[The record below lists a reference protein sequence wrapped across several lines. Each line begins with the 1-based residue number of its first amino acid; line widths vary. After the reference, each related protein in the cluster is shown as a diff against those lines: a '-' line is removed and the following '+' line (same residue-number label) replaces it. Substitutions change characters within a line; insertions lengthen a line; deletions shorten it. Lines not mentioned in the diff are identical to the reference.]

1 MKLIIRVFAAAWL
14 LSGCVSTPPN
24 ANSPGAENRDARTG
38 LCQDATPPPCN
49 PPKD

>member
-1 MKLIIRVFAAAWL
+1 MKLIIRGFAAAWL

-24 ANSPGAENRDARTG
+24 ADSPGAENRDARTG
-38 LCQDATPPPCN
+38 LCGDATPPPCN